1 MQGEDEKKFIHT
13 AAEGY
18 LIIGPMSGQ
27 PHASWQV
34 TNDRQ
39 VDRRLWLIT
48 CDLTAN
54 QVVKYGYNLYTIK
67 SFVQNQIIP

>member
-1 MQGEDEKKFIHT
+1 MQGEVVKAFIHS
-13 AAEGY
+13 AEGY

-39 VDRRLWLIT
+39 ID
-48 CDLTAN
+48 
-54 QVVKYGYNLYTIK
+54 G
-67 SFVQNQIIP
+67 SGS